1 MGLMRA
7 TRLKQLL
14 FRILVVVIVAG
25 TMPGLGSTVVR
36 GSPAGEVYTVTYDG
50 NGNDGGSVPVD
61 IMSYEQGD
69 SDIVH
74 DNSKGLT
81 KTDLYSAVGI
91 PLRMGAGQ
99 IISQAQRSQWVQT
112 T

>member
-1 MGLMRA
+1 VGLMRA

-25 TMPGLGSTVVR
+25 TMPSLGSTVVR

-69 SDIVH
+69 SAIVH

-81 KTDLYSAVGI
+81 KNGFIFGGWNTAADGSGI
-91 PLRMGAGQ
+91 DYTLG
-99 IISQAQRSQWVQT
+99 
-112 T
+112 